1 MIYFGCDPENVEWC
15 LNLCKKEMRALYE
28 EKLGPLQ
35 LKRAKAQMV
44 GQLAIS
50 SENYENLM
58 FTIGKSFLIYDKV
71 DSLED
76 IYTQIDEDYS
86 GIAGPGGERDFDVEK
101 QSVLLYK

>member
-1 MIYFGCDPENVEWC
+1 M
-15 LNLCKKEMRALYE
+15 
-28 EKLGPLQ
+28 Q

-58 FTIGKSFLIYDKV
+58 LSIGKSFLIYDKV

-76 IYTQIDEDYS
+76 IYTQVDEITPEVLLKVAKDV
-86 GIAGPGGERDFDVEK
+86 FDIEK
-101 QSVLLYK
+101 QSILLYK

>member
-1 MIYFGCDPENVEWC
+1 M
-15 LNLCKKEMRALYE
+15 
-28 EKLGPLQ
+28 Q

-58 FTIGKSFLIYDKV
+58 LSIGKSFLIYDKV

-76 IYTQIDEDYS
+76 IYAQVDEITPELLLKVAKDV
-86 GIAGPGGERDFDVEK
+86 FDLEK
-101 QSVLLYK
+101 QSILLYK